1 MWLSACPR
9 SRDVNQAHLV
19 ELTYA
24 PIETRITTRLK
35 KNSFGYAH
43 VNRFTN
49 TSLVDRSNLITIQCN
64 EPSLSNTTLA
74 TVNARSLKSNLDI
87 IKPLIHELNIYIICL
102 TETWLRPND
111 EYTPREF
118 TPAGYSLFR
127 VDRSEQT
134 GGGVAIFCH
143 SGLKPKPIALEQ
155 CSSFEHVI
163 INLSSEQCSLKL
175 VSAYRPPSSSTPVFL
190 ESLVRFLKICAS
202 VVQMS

>member
-1 MWLSACPR
+1 MLCLILRIDISIILCLAHTMVCFTGYLDKTVSDQEQPIETLCNMWRSACPR
-9 SRDVNQAHLV
+9 SRGVNQAHLV

-43 VNRFTN
+43 VNRSTN
-49 TSLVDRSNLITIQCN
+49 ASLVDRSNLITIQCN
-64 EPSLSNTTLA
+64 EPSLTNATLA

-87 IKPLIHELNIYIICL
+87 IKPLIHELNIDILCL

-134 GGGVAIFCH
+134 GGGVAILCH
-143 SGLKPKPIALEQ
+143 SGLKPKQ
-155 CSSFEHVI
+155 
-163 INLSSEQCSLKL
+163 
-175 VSAYRPPSSSTPVFL
+175 
-190 ESLVRFLKICAS
+190 
-202 VVQMS
+202 